1 MGIGACNQAY
11 SCMQHVLCWRLTQP
25 PYSACMLLLR
35 SAQTRWCRPCLC
47 VQEALLCGFRIDQA
61 PGEAQD
67 CMIHI
72 LSSSMVTSDC
82 NRSASKLGYAGPAFQ
97 GCTQAGWLLQYCG
110 AAVRAS
116 ALLPCLHPRFAAQL
130 TMPAIHKPCNIRLGL
145 HSVCLQDC
153 NRVQQWSRS
162 ATC

>member
-1 MGIGACNQAY
+1 MCLHSHPTLPVCGCCVVLRHDGAALVCVCTRCCFVG
-11 SCMQHVLCWRLTQP
+11 SGLTKH
-25 PYSACMLLLR
+25 
-35 SAQTRWCRPCLC
+35 
-47 VQEALLCGFRIDQA
+47 QA
-61 PGEAQD
+61 PEEAQD

-72 LSSSMVTSDC
+72 LSSSMVSSDC

-153 NRVQQWSRS
+153 KRLQQ
-162 ATC
+162 